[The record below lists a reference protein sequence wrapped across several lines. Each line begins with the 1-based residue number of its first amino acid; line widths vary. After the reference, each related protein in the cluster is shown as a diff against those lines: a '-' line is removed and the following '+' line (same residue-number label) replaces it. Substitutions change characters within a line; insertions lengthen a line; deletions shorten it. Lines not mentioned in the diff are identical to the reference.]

1 MISQPSQIYQETALL
16 RGQILEDL
24 EAKKEPRIGQFEPEM
39 LKLALTKPSVQMGAQ
54 KFVPNGFFFEFIF
67 PDPIG
72 GTVILTVFVPSKERI
87 VFLPVPNW
95 VRQNIWQGDVDGSY
109 YYEGEISAVLEGF
122 QSLLDQESNAAFF
135 EKQDSDFVKW

>member
-1 MISQPSQIYQETALL
+1 VISQPSQIYQETALL

-24 EAKKEPRIGQFEPEM
+24 QAKIEPRIGQFEPET
-39 LKLALTKPSVQMGAQ
+39 LRLALTKPSVQMGAQ

-67 PDPIG
+67 PDPTA

-95 VRQNIWQGDVDGSY
+95 VRQNIWQGDIEGSY
-109 YYEGEISAVLEGF
+109 YYESEVEPVLSGFRTLLSDEKNAV
-122 QSLLDQESNAAFF
+122 FF
-135 EKQDSDFVKW
+135 EKSDSDFVKW